1 MIESPLLIPP
11 YGSMDKPF
19 HVLGMETIQNEAA
32 SEPFNPRFNNVDF
45 QGGTGKFTCNTINGN
60 TSFRTYGIY
69 GLSADHI
76 GTASTGWFAR
86 NFNAI
91 NKLLN
96 LSNDIM
102 VSADFECIGLRD
114 NAETAYETFNL
125 GFYQAFG
132 INCYMSIR
140 WGTAGSLWPGLTIS
154 MEIVGVG
161 GAVTPFVTWSYVVPP
176 THPVYSSF
184 NLGSRI
190 FNASM
195 IWSRNL
201 ALGGLLTGHYLFI
214 NGYYITSPALVDSR
228 SLNAVGGNWGLYV
241 EVAPSMNIIPIS
253 DSVSTVK
260 NLRIRPV
267 LLYGDGSVIFP
278 YSPSWELSS
287 SNGPAF
293 DTNSLYN
300 SPQDF
305 KFTGNPIYVKDDM
318 AIRIKNIGRSGFY
331 PIWVTMPISGNVGL
345 PIFENLSINRA
356 QNNPFIKKPP
366 ILMVDH
372 SLDIGDNYIDTGA
385 VYEASGRES
394 YPKLSNDGRFL
405 DSRNQPSAVI
415 GLDHESI
422 WKGMMNG
429 LGDSGK
435 VDSTAK
441 WNLIGVNN
449 YHEDRDGLLSESS
462 YPGVVCQYK
471 TNTDPQDGGSGIIS
485 CNRAPTDPMTFYLDG
500 SARIP
505 GMGTKDTD
513 VINPRIIGLNSK
525 GTDRHMALMIG
536 IVPIAVVGVHP
547 VVTFTYTLRIMR
559 ILNNDKLDTTAP
571 FGAATGSADLLL
583 GCSGLVMYDLP
594 YRLGIVPP
602 LFKQP
607 PDIAIVPIGNPR
619 TTTSFRVYWLNGV
632 DTATGL
638 YNYEIRYT
646 NITNNGSNWSGGSA
660 AVKINMESYN
670 NKAGSPTYTIPLQ
683 FDIIQPED
691 GKFIMVVTL
700 GMIQAPGSVIPYL
713 EYSCFCVM
721 LSSTDGVNFNN
732 PIPINSGAFN
742 NTVLPGYSLGYYNH
756 FGLPHLS
763 YTPYGKNAGEILL
776 GLTNMRCAESAG
788 PVTEQLSSFVFKT
801 SLEKIALC
809 TSTAVGNSPF
819 TVLVNC
825 RKLINESPT
834 GTLNVWNQQYI
845 LGVAAF
851 RDRHNKIHIAMNK
864 KPYSEAVTGDI
875 MGSIYYVVIDDTNY
889 AVPGA

>member
-11 YGSMDKPF
+11 YDSMDKPF
-19 HVLGMETIQNEAA
+19 HVLRLETIQDEAA
-32 SEPFNPRFNNVDF
+32 SEPFNPKFNNTDY
-45 QGGTGKFTCNTINGN
+45 QNGTGKFICTTMNGD
-60 TSFRTYGIY
+60 TTFKTYSEY
-69 GLSADHI
+69 GLSADHLGI
-76 GTASTGWFAR
+76 SSTGWGAHTVIGAMP
-86 NFNAI
+86 NL
-91 NKLLN
+91 LLN
-96 LSNDIM
+96 LSNDVMI
-102 VSADFECIGLRD
+102 SADFECVGLRD

-125 GFYQAFG
+125 GFYQSAVR
-132 INCYMSIR
+132 ICYMAIR
-140 WGTAGSLWPGLTIS
+140 WGTAGSPWPGLTIS
-154 MEIVGVG
+154 MYIIGVAG
-161 GAVTPFVTWSYVVPP
+161 MVVPFTTWSYVVPI
-176 THPVYSSF
+176 THPVYNSF
-184 NLGSRI
+184 NLGARK

-228 SLNAVGGNWGLYV
+228 RLDTIGGNFGIYV
-241 EVAPSMNIIPIS
+241 DVVPRMNIIPIS
-253 DSVSTVK
+253 DSTSAVK
-260 NLRIRPV
+260 NLRVRSV
-267 LLYGDGSVIFP
+267 LLYGDGSAIFP

-287 SNGPAF
+287 NNGPAF
-293 DTNSLYN
+293 DTNNMYN

-305 KFTGNPIYVKDDM
+305 KYTGSPIYVKDDM

-331 PIWVTMPISGNVGL
+331 PIWTTMPISGNVGL
-345 PIFENLSINRA
+345 PVFENLSINRA

-366 ILMVDH
+366 IMMVDH
-372 SLDIGDNYIDTGA
+372 SLDIGDNYIDSGA

-405 DSRNQPSAVI
+405 DSINQPSAVI

-435 VDSTAK
+435 VDTTAK
-441 WNLIGVNN
+441 WNLFGINN
-449 YHEDRDGLLSESS
+449 YHEDRDNLLSESS
-462 YPGVVCQYK
+462 YPGVVCQYN
-471 TNTDPQDGGSGIIS
+471 TTTDPQDGGSGIIS
-485 CNRAPTDPMTFYLDG
+485 CNRAPTDPMTFYLDNVA
-500 SARIP
+500 SP
-505 GMGTKDTD
+505 SNTSEVDL
-513 VINPRIIGLNSK
+513 VNPRIIGLNPK
-525 GTDRHMALMIG
+525 GTDRHMALMVG
-536 IVPIAVVGVHP
+536 IKPTALAGVHP
-547 VVTFTYTLRIMR
+547 VITYTYTLRIMR
-559 ILNNDKLDTTAP
+559 MLNNDKLDVNAP
-571 FGAATGSADLLL
+571 FGAATGYGDLLL

-594 YRLGIVPP
+594 YRLGMVAP
-602 LFKQP
+602 LFAQP

-619 TTTSFRVYWLNGV
+619 TTTSYRVYWLNGV
-632 DTATGL
+632 DTASGL

-660 AVKINMESYN
+660 AIRINMESYN
-670 NKAGSPTYTIPLQ
+670 NKAGSPVYTIPLQ

-700 GMIQAPGSVIPYL
+700 GTIQAPGSVVPYM
-713 EYSCFCVM
+713 EYICYCVM
-721 LSSTDGVNFNN
+721 LSSTDGINFNN

-742 NTVLPGYSLGYYNH
+742 NSVLPGYSLGYYNH

-776 GLTNMRCAESAG
+776 GLTNMRCNDSAG
-788 PVTEQLSSFVFKT
+788 PLNEQLSAFVFKT

-825 RKLINESPT
+825 RKLIHECPS
-834 GTLNVWNQQYI
+834 GTVGTWGYQYI

-851 RDRHNKIHIAMNK
+851 RDRHNKIHVAMNK
-864 KPYSEAVTGDI
+864 KPYSELITGDI
-875 MGSIYYVVIDDTNY
+875 LGSIYYAVLDDTNY
-889 AVPGA
+889 AVPGV